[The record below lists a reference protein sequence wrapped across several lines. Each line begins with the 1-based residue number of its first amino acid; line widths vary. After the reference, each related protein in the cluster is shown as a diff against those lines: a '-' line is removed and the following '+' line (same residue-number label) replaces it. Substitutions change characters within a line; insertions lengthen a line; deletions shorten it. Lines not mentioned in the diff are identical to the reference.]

1 MLKMKASD
9 IKAKFGNLFVRGCYT
24 KKDGSLRKFWGQ
36 LRTDNKDET
45 YILYNDYRKH
55 GIRRINLDHDNIII
69 SHKKVG
75 ILINP
80 TERLLK
86 R

>member
-1 MLKMKASD
+1 MKASD

-36 LRTDNKDET
+36 LRNDNKDET

-55 GIRRINLDHDNIII
+55 GIRGINLDHDNIII

>member
-1 MLKMKASD
+1 MKASD

-55 GIRRINLDHDNIII
+55 GIRRINLAHDNIII

>member
-1 MLKMKASD
+1 MLIMKASD

-24 KKDGSLRKFWGQ
+24 KNDGSIRKFWGQ
-36 LRTDNKDET
+36 LKEDDRSEEHL
-45 YILYNDYRKH
+45 LYVDYTVH
-55 GIRRINLDHDNIII
+55 GLRRINLKNDNIII
-69 SHKKVG
+69 GNKKEG

-80 TERLLK
+80 TERLK